1 MKKFSVFSGFLG
13 SGKTTTMMAL
23 TRYFCEHYGKAA
35 MISNDLGGQ
44 GLADNRYAQLRG
56 CNASELT
63 GDCICYQTEN
73 LVTRLN
79 QLYDKENCQL
89 VISDIPGFG
98 VGALEHVYHTLN
110 EQYPGQFDLAP
121 FTVLIEPK
129 TVEFLHKNQAGDV
142 AYILNSQLEEAD
154 LIVLNKC
161 DLLDKPAR
169 EHAADYLRASYPQAN
184 VISISAKT
192 GEGLECLARALSAG
206 SASMRRPDIGYGGKA
221 FTSAMSKI
229 CEFNIQYYAVVC
241 CNNFDGNAYLTSL
254 AEDIQTTLQD
264 TGTEIPHMKLLAWK
278 SEGEYGRVDLL
289 GGGRPVEV
297 NQRFE
302 SPCTDL
308 AVVLNS
314 SLICPA
320 DDLERILTERI
331 KSVSEA
337 YQLTLTIY
345 KTECI

>member
-13 SGKTTTMMAL
+13 SGKTTAMMAL

-44 GLADNRYAQLRG
+44 GLADNRYAQMRG

-73 LVTRLN
+73 LVFLLN
-79 QLYDKENCQL
+79 QLFDNEGCQL
-89 VISDIPGFG
+89 VLSDIPGFG

-129 TVEFLHKNQAGDV
+129 TVELLRENRGGDA

-161 DLLDKPAR
+161 DLLDKSAR
-169 EHAADYLRASYPQAN
+169 EHAAGYLRTSYPQAN
-184 VISISAKT
+184 VISISAKI

-206 SASMRRPDIGYGGKA
+206 SASMRRPDIGYGGEA

-229 CEFNIQYYAVVC
+229 CEFNMQFYATVC
-241 CNNFDGNAYLTSL
+241 CNDFDGNAYLTAL
-254 AEDIQTTLQD
+254 AEGIQTALQN
-264 TGTEIPHMKLLAWK
+264 TGTQIPHLKLLAWK
-278 SEGEYGRVDLL
+278 PEGEYGRVDLL
-289 GGGRPVEV
+289 GWDCPIEV

-337 YQLTLTIY
+337 YQLTLMIY